1 VSSQRRPAW
10 RHAPMKRAANAA
22 QSVAGGASSTP
33 VVGGPVLRQRR
44 RPTLQRG
51 CNLAQ
56 TLGGREAGERKTL
69 HRLSTCIMHS
79 TVQSVK
85 RGSRDI

>member
-1 VSSQRRPAW
+1 
-10 RHAPMKRAANAA
+10 MKRAANAA

-33 VVGGPVLRQRR
+33 VVGGPVLKQRR

-56 TLGGREAGERKTL
+56 TLGGMEAGGKQKASPPLDVHHAL
-69 HRLSTCIMHS
+69 HSPA
-79 TVQSVK
+79 K